1 MIFRMKTQGSSPFG
15 ALFIFL
21 FLGLLL
27 LGMVLFFG
35 LMLRLLYFAG
45 PVLLILALILDYRT
59 VTAYIGGLVKLL
71 KMRPLQ
77 GIASILLSV
86 VGYPIVAVFLL
97 GRILLQRRFRR
108 YEQEMKLRQEGEI
121 ADYVELDSKPLPTA
135 SRLSG
140 KGRESDYV

>member
-45 PVLLILALILDYRT
+45 PVLLILALILDFRT

-71 KMRPLQ
+71 KMRPVQ

-121 ADYVELDSKPLPTA
+121 ADYVELDSKPLPAA
-135 SRLSG
+135 SRLAG
-140 KGRESDYV
+140 KGHESDYV